1 MNTLGMTTSVC
12 NTCRRLVPAK
22 VVVEGSK
29 VSFDKFCPDH
39 GRHRAYIYSD
49 VEQYLHAQRFVKP
62 AVTPLAFAGDA
73 KKPCTEGCGMC
84 SNHEQHLCM
93 PIVEITN
100 RCDLA
105 CPVCLVASGAGVSP
119 ASVDEIV
126 QRHGIGL
133 SSSDASLNGTH
144 TAGETPAPLDGDMS
158 VDDFRRVLGRLIAA
172 ERQVDILTLSGGEPL
187 LHPRIL
193 DIVDAAAARPEIV
206 RVSISTNGLALL
218 RDPALLPALAE
229 RNVVISLQFDGLDD
243 TAYTTL
249 RGRPLRDEKL
259 RLLDLLATSAVT
271 TSLTVTLAAGVNE
284 GQLAPILDYF
294 FAQRHVVSL
303 MIQPVAYA
311 GRAAD
316 LAGRGDRLTI
326 PDVIRLLAATRKV
339 EAADFAPLPCSH
351 PLCFSLAYYLMLD
364 WGGRVPVNR
373 LIQADGLMDA
383 LSNRTVFGLDEN
395 EHQRIKDMVYDLWSG
410 PAGTAPDGQAVLETL
425 RNILGELSCD
435 CFNAKKAFTTAERR
449 IKSIF
454 IHAFQDADT
463 FDQARVRR
471 CCNAYPQPDGRL
483 IPACVHN
490 VLGGRSERGAGVPP
504 ASDGP
509 CGTFCPQAGPCEG
522 ETPAPRGGRT

>member
-1 MNTLGMTTSVC
+1 MNTASVHTLGMTTSVC
-12 NTCRRLVPAK
+12 NACRRLVPAK

-29 VSFDKFCPDH
+29 VHFDKFCPDH
-39 GRHRAYIYSD
+39 GRHRAYVYGD

-62 AVTPLAFAGDA
+62 AMVPLAFAGDA
-73 KKPCTEGCGMC
+73 NRPCPSGCGMC

-93 PIVEITN
+93 PIVEITS
-100 RCDLA
+100 RCDLD
-105 CPVCLVASGAGVSP
+105 CSVCLVSAGQ
-119 ASVDEIV
+119 EW
-126 QRHGIGL
+126 
-133 SSSDASLNGTH
+133 
-144 TAGETPAPLDGDMS
+144 DMS
-158 VDDFRRVLGRLIAA
+158 VENFRRVLDRLIAA

-187 LHPRIL
+187 LHPHIL
-193 DIVDAAAARPEIV
+193 KIVDAVASRPEIV

-218 RDPALLPALAE
+218 RDPALLGELAK
-229 RNVVISLQFDGLDD
+229 RNVVISLQFDGFDD
-243 TAYTTL
+243 NAYTRL

-259 RLLDLLATSAVT
+259 RLLDLLETSTVT
-271 TSLTVTLAAGVNE
+271 TSLTMTLAAGVNE
-284 GQLAPILDYF
+284 HQLASVLEYVF
-294 FAQRHVVSL
+294 THRHVVSL

-311 GRAAD
+311 GRATTM
-316 LAGRGDRLTI
+316 AGRGDRLTM
-326 PDVIRLLAATRKV
+326 PDVIGLLAATRKV

-364 WGGRVPVNR
+364 WGGRVPINR

-395 EHQRIKDMVYDLWSG
+395 EHQRVKDMVYDLWSG

-435 CFNAKKAFTTAERR
+435 CFNAKKAFTAAERR

-463 FDQARVRR
+463 FDLARVRR
-471 CCNAYPQPDGRL
+471 CCNAYPQSDGRL

-490 VLGGRSERGAGVPP
+490 VCGGRP
-504 ASDGP
+504 
-509 CGTFCPQAGPCEG
+509 
-522 ETPAPRGGRT
+522 